1 MYLHCTW
8 GLDRTGTFVFLLQ
21 GILNMS
27 EEDMRIEY
35 SRSAYAYPSVVES
48 DNIDVIISGLETYEG
63 DTLQEKIVTFLT
75 EDIGVTE
82 AEIASIRAIFL
93 EE

>member
-1 MYLHCTW
+1 
-8 GLDRTGTFVFLLQ
+8 
-21 GILNMS
+21 MS
-27 EEDMRIEY
+27 EEDMRRDY
-35 SRSAYAYPSVVES
+35 LRSAYVYPEVAER
-48 DNIDVIISGLETYEG
+48 DNMDVIISGLATYEG